1 MDNVYAIIMAGGR
14 GERFWPL
21 STEERPKPY
30 LCLFGEKTL
39 FQATVERITPF
50 IPEERIFP
58 VLSRQHLALAKQQ
71 APTLPES
78 NHIIEPEGKDTAAC
92 IGLASLYLERLDPE
106 AITVVLPADHYIS
119 NNEEFI
125 STLKQGIEFLKN
137 KDCIVIIGIK
147 PTRPETDYGY
157 LEIGK
162 ELTPGVFEVVK
173 FLEKPSPTK
182 AKEFLTDR
190 YWWNS
195 GIFIWRNSFIQSL
208 ICRFMPELWRTLL
221 RIRESIGKQDEE
233 AVLKMEF
240 AKLQKV
246 SIDYGVLEKAEE
258 RVAVLAKFYWD
269 DVGNWTALARIKK
282 AEVLGNISIGEHKA
296 IDTQNCIV
304 YAHDAPITTLGVSD
318 LIIVSANNKVLVCSK
333 ERAQEIKKLLNSIK
347 DED

>member
-30 LCLFGEKTL
+30 LCLFGEKSL

-58 VLSRQHLALAKQQ
+58 VLSRQHLALAWEQV
-71 APTLPES
+71 PTLPKS
-78 NHIIEPEGKDTAAC
+78 NYIIEPEGKDTAAC
-92 IGLASLYLERLDPE
+92 IGLASLYLAKLDPE
-106 AITVVLPADHYIS
+106 AIMVVLSSDHYIS

-125 STLKQGIEFLKN
+125 SALKQGIEFLKN
-137 KDCIVIIGIK
+137 KDSIVTIAIK
-147 PTRPETDYGY
+147 STRPETDYGY

-162 ELTPGVFEVVK
+162 ELAPGIFEVVK
-173 FLEKPSPTK
+173 FLEKPSPTE
-182 AKEFLTDR
+182 AKEFFSCG

-195 GIFIWRNSFIQSL
+195 GIFIWRNCLIQSL
-208 ICRFMPELWRTLL
+208 ILRFMPDLWRVLL

-233 AVLKMEF
+233 AVLKIEF

-246 SIDYGVLEKAEE
+246 SIDYGVLEKAEDK
-258 RVAVLAKFYWD
+258 VAVLAKFYWD
-269 DVGNWTALARIKK
+269 DVGNWAALSRIKK
-282 AEVLGNISIGEHKA
+282 EEFGNVSIGEHKA

-304 YAHDAPITTLGVSD
+304 YANDAPVTTLGVSD
-318 LIIVSANNKVLVCSK
+318 LVIVSANNKILVCSK
-333 ERAQEIKKLLNSIK
+333 KRAPEIKKLLNSI
-347 DED
+347 